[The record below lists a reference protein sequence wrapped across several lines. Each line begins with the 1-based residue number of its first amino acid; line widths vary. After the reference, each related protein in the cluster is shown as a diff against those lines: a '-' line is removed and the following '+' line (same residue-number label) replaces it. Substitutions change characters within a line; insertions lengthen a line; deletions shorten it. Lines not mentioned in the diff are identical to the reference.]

1 MHCMTPFF
9 IQNKMTME
17 TFLVLFQLEIKI
29 VDSLKKT
36 TKPLFASLL
45 KQYGKKKQSIHRM

>member
-17 TFLVLFQLEIKI
+17 TFLVLFQFEIKI
-29 VDSLKKT
+29 VDTLKKT